1 MDDLPNCKV
10 GTKGQLPNREAS
22 CVMGNLDTYLDAL
35 RFLAQSSEPEATK
48 LITAELRIRE
58 FLSAV
63 APTPAAQRAALEEL
77 DAVIGEVEITQYAVS
92 FWQGI
97 RDYIA
102 GRLAML
108 GDD

>member
-1 MDDLPNCKV
+1 
-10 GTKGQLPNREAS
+10 
-22 CVMGNLDTYLDAL
+22 MGNLDTYLDAL

-48 LITAELRIRE
+48 LMTAELRIRE

-92 FWQGI
+92 FWHRNQ
-97 RDYIA
+97 
-102 GRLAML
+102 LARSSP
-108 GDD
+108 GASRPETICRT